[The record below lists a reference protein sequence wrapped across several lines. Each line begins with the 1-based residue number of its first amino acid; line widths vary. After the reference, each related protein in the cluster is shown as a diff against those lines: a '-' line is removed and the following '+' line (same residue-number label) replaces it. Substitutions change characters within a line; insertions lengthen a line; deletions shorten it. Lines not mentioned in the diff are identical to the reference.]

1 VAWLRDRGIKR
12 PRVVLAVAAT
22 GLTLLSAALEKRGE
36 SAGQAPD
43 VEPDEEANRVGS
55 AGGAASSA

>member
-1 VAWLRDRGIKR
+1 MAWLRDRGIKR

-43 VEPDEEANRVGS
+43 VEPD
-55 AGGAASSA
+55 